1 MDQESTDTDTGNVDF
16 LVSDDKENSNIL
28 HVKLCGNPKYPQ
40 SHLSSAVVAPDE
52 VTVNYRHGLPLI
64 TLTLPSRKERCR
76 FVVKPMLSTV
86 GSFLQDLH
94 HEDKGVRAAAIF
106 TAECPELVPVL
117 LIVWVELFGS
127 FGENDLTPAD
137 EQEPKQPDF
146 GKRPAREPSVSA
158 LPGAGP
164 GSVCSARGDRWPDPE
179 AEPGDDVQGEAPSN
193 RKAARKHEA
202 VSSSTYFTGPGTM
215 LLPARTEVKMTAQV
229 SVFSPFGTPEAA
241 RSVQVQT
248 AGKRP
253 PELRQEARGPWDAC
267 AQNGSEIPASTLMDV
282 LLMKNFKL
290 VVNERAYVVQSPKGE
305 KPSREPLREMENAYS
320 LVHRLFSV
328 LHPEESQKETEHRL
342 LVRIDHLQAQLQPLE
357 QVKARIEARAEAN
370 TSRLLWAGLALL
382 SAQGGALAWLTWWVY
397 SWDLMEPVTCFLTFA
412 NSMAFF
418 AYFIVTRQ
426 NCTYPTAR
434 RRQLL
439 HIFHKWSRHQRFDVQ
454 QYSELKDELAKAKE
468 SLKRVRRSVY
478 LGLQVEELKEKN

>member
-1 MDQESTDTDTGNVDF
+1 M
-16 LVSDDKENSNIL
+16 IL

-106 TAECPELVPVL
+106 TA
-117 LIVWVELFGS
+117 
-127 FGENDLTPAD
+127 D
-137 EQEPKQPDF
+137 
-146 GKRPAREPSVSA
+146 
-158 LPGAGP
+158 
-164 GSVCSARGDRWPDPE
+164 
-179 AEPGDDVQGEAPSN
+179 
-193 RKAARKHEA
+193 
-202 VSSSTYFTGPGTM
+202 
-215 LLPARTEVKMTAQV
+215 
-229 SVFSPFGTPEAA
+229 
-241 RSVQVQT
+241 
-248 AGKRP
+248 
-253 PELRQEARGPWDAC
+253 
-267 AQNGSEIPASTLMDV
+267 GSEIPASTLMDV

-290 VVNERAYVVQSPKGE
+290 VVNERAYVVQSPEGE

-468 SLKRVRRSVY
+468 SLKRVRCSVY